1 LIGVWQRYALWEASL
16 NEFERA
22 RSVFERALEVDYKN
36 QTTWTKYAEMEMKN
50 KFVNHARNIW
60 DRCVTIFPRVDI
72 YWFKYTYME
81 ELVGAI
87 EQARVVFE
95 RWMRWEPGDNPW
107 CSYAKFELRQ
117 GEIANARNIYE
128 RYVRCHPTSRAYLKY
143 ARWEEEQQ
151 QLIFSRNVYERSL
164 NELHHEE
171 KTEKLLVNFA
181 RFEIRCKEYERAR
194 VIFMFALET
203 LVDEDTTE
211 LKKEYIN
218 FEKKYGNKQGIE
230 DAILEN
236 RRAHYEEQIKSDPY
250 NYDAWFDYARLE
262 EAEEDIEKVREVYE
276 RAIANKPPLAEKRF
290 WRRYIY
296 LWIYYAVFEELV
308 AKDIPRAREVY
319 KACLQIIPHKKFTF
333 GKIWLMAAHLEVR
346 AKDLDA
352 SRKILGHGIGLCGKE
367 NIFKGYIELEL
378 QLGEVERCRAIYNK
392 YLATMPQNCT
402 AWKSFAGLEANVG
415 ETARARAIYEL
426 AISQP
431 VIDMPEVLWKSYID
445 FEISEREVDHVRT
458 LYDRLLERTNH
469 VKVWIS
475 YAQFELM
482 EGDTENNTNITV
494 ARSIFSKA
502 YDSLKQQGLKE
513 ERVVLLTAW
522 REAEASS
529 ASNGGD
535 ISIVDAKLPR
545 KIKMKRMATAPDG
558 TDLGFEEFYDYQFP
572 DDEKKIMGLK
582 ILENA
587 MKWKQSMAS
596 NDNNENNNNTTSDP
610 FDNFGGAG
618 FKRKAEVL
626 SEDINID
633 D

>member
-1 LIGVWQRYALWEASL
+1 
-16 NEFERA
+16 
-22 RSVFERALEVDYKN
+22 
-36 QTTWTKYAEMEMKN
+36 MEMKN

-60 DRCVTIFPRVDI
+60 DRCVTLFPRVDI

-117 GEIANARNIYE
+117 GEISNARNIYE
-128 RYVRCHPTSRAYLKY
+128 RYVRCHPTARAYLKF

-151 QLIFSRNVYERSL
+151 QLVFSRNVYERSL

-181 RFEIRCKEYERAR
+181 RFEIRCKEYDRAR

-211 LKKEYIN
+211 LKKEYVN
-218 FEKKYGNKQGIE
+218 FEKKYGNRQGIE

-296 LWIYYAVFEELV
+296 LWIYYAIFEELV
-308 AKDIPRAREVY
+308 AKDMSRSREVY
-319 KACLQIIPHKKFTF
+319 KACLNIIPHKKFTF
-333 GKIWLMAAHLEVR
+333 GKIWLMAANLEVR
-346 AKDLDA
+346 AKELDTA
-352 SRKILGHGIGLCGKE
+352 RKILGHGIGSCGKE

-392 YLATMPQNCT
+392 YLATMPQNST

-431 VIDMPEVLWKSYID
+431 VIDMPEVLWKSFID
-445 FEISEREVDHVRT
+445 FEISERELDNVRN

-475 YAQFELM
+475 YAQFELQ
-482 EGDTENNTNITV
+482 EGDTENNSNITV

-502 YDSLKQQGLKE
+502 YDSLKKQGLKE

-522 REAEASS
+522 REAEASA

-535 ISIVDAKLPR
+535 ISIVDAKIPR

-558 TDLGFEEFYDYQFP
+558 SELGFEEFYDYQFP

-596 NDNNENNNNTTSDP
+596 VDGDNSNTNNSTSDP

-618 FKRKAEVL
+618 SKRKAEVL